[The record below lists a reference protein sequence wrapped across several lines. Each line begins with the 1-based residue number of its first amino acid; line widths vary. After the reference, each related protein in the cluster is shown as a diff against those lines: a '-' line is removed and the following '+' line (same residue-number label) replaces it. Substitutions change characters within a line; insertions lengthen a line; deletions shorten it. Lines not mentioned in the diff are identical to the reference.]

1 MSKASKRV
9 AKSTA
14 KFSTE
19 ENKGETSAMSSA
31 STLSSTVCFSE
42 EFSPG
47 RFLIYSHFADREW
60 VHIREYVTLREKTYP
75 TKKGVCLTP
84 SRLKSLTNK
93 LDEIDEQLKQAS
105 SSASYKVEQSLY
117 KSHLGAGIYASVGSE
132 FKGVDLRR
140 YWVPEEQMLPIPT
153 RNGIFLSLA
162 QWNSLKQK
170 IPKLL
175 AAHPELNSAEECF
188 HANQMGYI
196 DCKECMPFGW
206 IIESFNGSQ

>member
-1 MSKASKRV
+1 MPKVSKRV
-9 AKSTA
+9 AKSAA
-14 KFSTE
+14 KFATE
-19 ENKGETSAMSSA
+19 ENKCETNTMSSA
-31 STLSSTVCFSE
+31 SALTSAVHFSE
-42 EFSPG
+42 EFAPG
-47 RFLIYSHFADREW
+47 IFLVYSRFVDREW
-60 VHIREYVTLREKTYP
+60 VHIREYTTLGEKTYP
-75 TKKGVCLTP
+75 TKKGVCLTT

-175 AAHPELNSAEECF
+175 AAHSELNSAEECF

-196 DCKECMPFGW
+196 GCKECMPFGW
-206 IIESFNGSQ
+206 IVESF